1 MTRHCSSTKSKEKND
16 RTTSGFAN
24 FPGALLFQWIPSSKM
39 IWHCYLIFPSWSR
52 RCTSLPCGAGVLTR
66 GWPRSAFAFFLSFF
80 LFMFDCQTNIG
91 TRINCNNIYLW
102 CFTESFFFWRP
113 SPRKNG
119 RLRPYA
125 CSTLQHTATHCDT
138 PKQSLSVTRDP
149 PVFCGVLQCA
159 AVCCSVFVLLMP
171 VTQSLALECLHFVL
185 LMLSVVLLTYLQ
197 THPLP
202 PTHIRN
208 RTRTKTYRFPSFY
221 FAGLPTILAR
231 LNFYLPISSFK
242 LDVMSTVTVHMLST
256 WKNSRRIA
264 VSWCDSWPQRVLL
277 CAAVWRSVQTLGAS

>member
-1 MTRHCSSTKSKEKND
+1 MFYRVFLLLTSESAKK
-16 RTTSGFAN
+16 RTIVA
-24 FPGALLFQWIPSSKM
+24 ICK
-39 IWHCYLIFPSWSR
+39 
-52 RCTSLPCGAGVLTR
+52 
-66 GWPRSAFAFFLSFF
+66 
-80 LFMFDCQTNIG
+80 
-91 TRINCNNIYLW
+91 
-102 CFTESFFFWRP
+102 
-113 SPRKNG
+113 
-119 RLRPYA
+119 
-125 CSTLQHTATHCDT
+125 QHTATHCNTLRHTEAVSQRDT
-138 PKQSLSVTRDP
+138 WP
-149 PVFCGVLQCA
+149 PSILRCV
-159 AVCCSVFVLLMP
+159 AVCCSVLVLLMP

-277 CAAVWRSVQTLGAS
+277 CAAVWWSVQTLGAS